1 MPPFHIIDPTRLIVE
16 LTYTLIV
23 VFFCFTIYYRTREI
37 FDLTRHE
44 GVKYFRITF
53 LFFGFAYISRFISV
67 LLKLIVVTFDIYFPI
82 HIIGIFPLVFIGYFS
97 TMAILS
103 LTYSILWK
111 KLHVNHTFLKHT
123 FLLFNVIAVLI
134 SGIAFFSRSPSILVL
149 AQAVLLILT
158 SIIIAS
164 YIFSN
169 SRKISRLYM
178 LYILFFLFW
187 IVNLFTLGPGR
198 FLPFEIQTVFQVISI
213 ALIGIIYYKVAK
225 WT

>member
-1 MPPFHIIDPTRLIVE
+1 MPPFHLIDPTRLAVE
-16 LTYTLIV
+16 LVYTLIV
-23 VFFCFTIYYRTREI
+23 VFLCFAIYYKTREI
-37 FDLTRHE
+37 FGLTKHE
-44 GVKYFRITF
+44 GIKYFRITF

-67 LLKLIVVTFDIYFPI
+67 LLKLMVVTFDIYFPI
-82 HIIGIFPLVFIGYFS
+82 HIFGIFPLVFIGYFS

-111 KLHVNHTFLKHT
+111 KLHTKHT

-134 SGIAFFSRSPSILVL
+134 SGIAFFSRSPSILIL
-149 AQAVLLILT
+149 AQAVLLIFT
-158 SIIIAS
+158 SIIIAR

-169 SRKISRLYM
+169 LRKISRLYI

-187 IVNLFTLGPGR
+187 IVNLIALSPR
-198 FLPFEIQTVFQVISI
+198 RLLPFEIQTVFQVISI
-213 ALIGIIYYKVAK
+213 AVIGIIYYKVAK